1 MRLALPVSMS
11 VVFFASICTL
21 SRVLFYAGVRLV
33 PFFMF
38 W

>member
-11 VVFFASICTL
+11 MSTL

-33 PFFMF
+33 PSFMF

>member
-1 MRLALPVSMS
+1 MFDTACVHVSR
-11 VVFFASICTL
+11 FFASICTL
-21 SRVLFYAGVRLV
+21 SHVLFYAGVRLV